1 MLLASSGFF
10 TLLLVAV
17 WLYALF
23 DALTSP
29 EDKIRRLQ
37 KPLWILAILLLFA
50 LGAFLWFAFGRPRS
64 TRPIGFGGGFPGSA
78 GRSHRPGPIAPDDDP
93 DFLRGLNR
101 PRDGNDPSKPA

>member
-50 LGAFLWFAFGRPRS
+50 FGAALWFAFGRPRS
-64 TRPIGFGGGFPGSA
+64 TNSTGFGRSFAGPRGGA
-78 GRSHRPGPIAPDDDP
+78 GRPGPIAPDDDL

-101 PRDGNDPSKPA
+101 PRDGNDPTKPA